1 MKSQVENAV
10 GGAPRGCG
18 LVLLPRHL
26 ENRDI
31 STLCP
36 RQKPGSPRGDRFAQP
51 ERAALSRPGLGDLLE
66 LAVRAPASPPRSQVP
81 GGINAS
87 FAPVLPGSLTWELQ
101 PGPTLVPRVL
111 LKHHAWTA
119 PSCPGCAGEG
129 GVPSKRYQSTCFKP
143 KVPGEIHRCQSWKMG
158 YCFRDGKAEAACPPL
173 LPSLCLPQGQWP
185 LK

>member
-66 LAVRAPASPPRSQVP
+66 LAVRAPASWEAQPSLPS
-81 GGINAS
+81 S
-87 FAPVLPGSLTWELQ
+87 F
-101 PGPTLVPRVL
+101 PGPRRNKRPLC
-111 LKHHAWTA
+111 
-119 PSCPGCAGEG
+119 SCPARLPDMGAAAWPHLGAQGSSQTPCVDCSKLPWVRRG
-129 GVPSKRYQSTCFKP
+129 GGSPKQEISEHLFQTQSSRGNP
-143 KVPGEIHRCQSWKMG
+143 QMSELENG
-158 YCFRDGKAEAACPPL
+158 L
-173 LPSLCLPQGQWP
+173 LF
-185 LK
+185 